1 MTTKAQQEKEAAAEA
16 AAAAALDEAVAELVA
31 TGMDP
36 VAAAAQARAAAETP
50 LAGPDDGGFTGPGTK
65 EPDANP
71 KEATAKRARRGRAVK
86 DAADAVPNALTDA
99 ESRAEA
105 ANILG
110 CHVEEVLV
118 VEDLGGNDWPVAT
131 TFDGQKYQLTGSER
145 GDFVWLQTAP
155 GVPQLLGGR

>member
-99 ESRAEA
+99 ESRAATSRRCSSSRISA
-105 ANILG
+105 ATIG
-110 CHVEEVLV
+110 RSPPPSTVRSISSP
-118 VEDLGGNDWPVAT
+118 GPSVAT
-131 TFDGQKYQLTGSER
+131 SCGCRRRRVSRSCWAVAE
-145 GDFVWLQTAP
+145 P
-155 GVPQLLGGR
+155 